1 MTITQSG
8 RLASIWVVPQ
18 DIPVPLYFYTMG
30 FFCCVFC
37 RKLYSRGGHW
47 PPALMKPF
55 VSIYIFVYNM
65 VVYLLV
71 EEQLWCFYYH
81 YSEIMALPLLAGV
94 R

>member
-1 MTITQSG
+1 
-8 RLASIWVVPQ
+8 
-18 DIPVPLYFYTMG
+18 
-30 FFCCVFC
+30 
-37 RKLYSRGGHW
+37 
-47 PPALMKPF
+47 MKPF